1 MARGESS
8 EFLESLNIIR
18 ITNIFSLL
26 MLSIYTKIL
35 ANLKKSQN
43 HIFVSQEPS
52 VALGPL
58 ELLLWK
64 GQVDPELAK
73 RQLWAS
79 NF

>member
-1 MARGESS
+1 MIEGCLGD
-8 EFLESLNIIR
+8 FGNMVH
-18 ITNIFSLL
+18 FF
-26 MLSIYTKIL
+26 LSIYTKIL

-73 RQLWAS
+73 SLKRS
-79 NF
+79 IVGNF